1 MGKNQVTQIIK
12 QYISGLA
19 ILLPLSVLALNS
31 QVKAETN
38 NRFIPFFDT
47 TNNPV
52 PVAFPPGKKLDI
64 SPPAP
69 RLNSFDKAVLK
80 ICGPMGTRVK
90 PYKFKQLLSDYPDI
104 VQKLQKVTGGEL
116 RPNRRRQWEFIQD
129 LTDIWFRR
137 KGFEHIFC
145 GEIYNANDIGGLH
158 FYGRYLELQNKG
170 IGGRLP
176 NNSRR
181 EEVVPGVIYTM
192 GVILKQNNR
201 IVKDVIKGYTYV
213 SDAQEMLIDVTRIFK
228 LQGNTEGAC
237 IFNVR
242 DRETGKTFPA
252 VFVRRDWGIITY
264 YPDATPKGRQCKQ

>member
-1 MGKNQVTQIIK
+1 MIK